1 MERTA
6 PGSHIREEVAYCGVK
21 SMLLITY
28 IYCACARNEF
38 KNFFCFK
45 NIF

>member
-6 PGSHIREEVAYCGVK
+6 HCSHIREEVVYCGVK

-28 IYCACARNEF
+28 IYFACARNEF
-38 KNFFCFK
+38 KNFFYFK